1 MENEILELLLAV
13 NPDGDFENS
22 SDFID
27 EALIDS
33 YGMIELVE
41 SIEDRYGIEI
51 DGMDIV
57 PENFKSIETIV
68 ELIEKSR

>member
-1 MENEILELLLAV
+1 MENEILDLLLAV

-41 SIEDRYGIEI
+41 SLEEKYDIEI
-51 DGMDIV
+51 DGMDII
-57 PENFKSIETIV
+57 PENFVSIEAIIKLV
-68 ELIEKSR
+68 EGSR